1 MKLILPSL
9 LMIFSFT
16 SLDIIA
22 QSFQKIPEA
31 GCGIYFPSS
40 MEQTSKTSKG
50 PVGELV
56 VHIFKGEQEINKQK
70 IKYTL
75 QFCDFPEGAIHHDS
89 TDFLNEFFAAT
100 IDASASSIFGTVDY
114 SDPVKIQGYP
124 GMIWRISFDK
134 GKGLIKSKALV
145 KGNRYFNLKVEYPA
159 SSAFHPDI
167 DKFLDS
173 LRFDE

>member
-1 MKLILPSL
+1 MKLIFCTLFF
-9 LMIFSFT
+9 FSF
-16 SLDIIA
+16 SDLNIFA

-31 GCGIYFPSS
+31 GCSVYFPSS
-40 MEQTSKTSKG
+40 MEQSSKSSEG

-114 SDPVKIQGYP
+114 SDPIKIQGYP
-124 GMIWRISFDK
+124 GMIWRISYDK
-134 GKGLIKSKALV
+134 GKGLIKSKAFV
-145 KGNRYFNLKVEYPA
+145 KGSRYFNMKVEYPA
-159 SSAFHPDI
+159 SSSFHPDI

-173 LRFDE
+173 IKFDE

>member
-1 MKLILPSL
+1 MLSTFILL
-9 LMIFSFT
+9 FSFANQ
-16 SLDIIA
+16 DIVA
-22 QSFQKIPEA
+22 QSFHKLPEA
-31 GCGIYFPSS
+31 DCSIYFPSS

-56 VHIFKGEQEINKQK
+56 VHIYKGEQEIAKQK

-75 QFCDFPEGAIHHDS
+75 QYCDFPEGAIHHDS

-114 SDPVKIQGYP
+114 SDPIKIQGYP

-134 GKGLIKSKALV
+134 GKGIIKSKALV
-145 KGNRYFNLKVEYPA
+145 RDNRYYNLKVEYPA
-159 SSAFHPDI
+159 SSSFHPDI

-173 LRFDE
+173 LRFD

>member
-1 MKLILPSL
+1 MKLVLSSLFILFSL
-9 LMIFSFT
+9 TSQDIF
-16 SLDIIA
+16 A

-31 GCGIYFPSS
+31 GCSVYFPSS
-40 MEQTSKTSKG
+40 MEQTSKTSQG

-89 TDFLNEFFAAT
+89 TDFLNEFFSAT
-100 IDASASSIFGTVDY
+100 INASASSIFGTVDY

-145 KGNRYFNLKVEYPA
+145 KGNRYFNMKVEYPK